1 MIDRVNGLVLGMAV
15 TEIVMQGE
23 GLRVPVTERVRELV
37 TVRVNGCVL
46 GIPLTERVML
56 VEIV

>member
-1 MIDRVNGLVLGMAV
+1 MAV